1 MRRVLNH
8 FFLLF
13 AVISCLSAQSR
24 SGPGVVISEVMHNNT
39 PHFKIETS
47 SATYFIEK
55 QSGGC
60 SSLLDSGGHDWISF
74 RLTGNDGPT
83 LSSDSDYR
91 GLPNLVHQDP
101 GDGIGHPGFSTC
113 ETVQVSG
120 NELEVRSNDQLWQFR
135 WIFHDEFA
143 EILVEKTD
151 ESRAYWFLFEGPV
164 AGHFAPDQQNWGN
177 NIDGRRTDT
186 PSIFKDPAGGNW
198 QWVFFGDTTVTS
210 TLFLVQHEADQLDD
224 FFSYMGNDQQRGNAS
239 DDGMNVFGFGRSL
252 KTEPLMTGPNRF
264 YIGFFPQ
271 QVSDDKALKQL
282 GLQIRKMIQ

>member
-91 GLPNLVHQDP
+91 GLPNLVHQGPLGFCRP
-101 GDGIGHPGFSTC
+101 GNVDTAGMTVAQGGDQLFSEMRMLFST
-113 ETVQVSG
+113 
-120 NELEVRSNDQLWQFR
+120 EL
-135 WIFHDEFA
+135 
-143 EILVEKTD
+143 
-151 ESRAYWFLFEGPV
+151 
-164 AGHFAPDQQNWGN
+164 
-177 NIDGRRTDT
+177 
-186 PSIFKDPAGGNW
+186 
-198 QWVFFGDTTVTS
+198 
-210 TLFLVQHEADQLDD
+210 
-224 FFSYMGNDQQRGNAS
+224 
-239 DDGMNVFGFGRSL
+239 
-252 KTEPLMTGPNRF
+252 
-264 YIGFFPQ
+264 
-271 QVSDDKALKQL
+271 
-282 GLQIRKMIQ
+282 